1 MSLALC
7 LMNGRADGRADGA
20 AKAVAAE
27 AAALRQSVS
36 QSEEADAI
44 RAVILPRVCVLQLEA
59 ALASASL
66 RPRPASMC
74 CN

>member
-1 MSLALC
+1 
-7 LMNGRADGRADGA
+7 MNGRADGRTDGRRGEGGGGGGGRA
-20 AKAVAAE
+20 
-27 AAALRQSVS
+27 QTVS